1 MTKKSIAC
9 IFTRPPYSS
18 LAVREAIEEALAFA
32 TFEQS
37 VSVFYI
43 GQGIHQLIR
52 NQSPPKGTK
61 NINALN
67 AAFPMYDIEEQ
78 YWVTKNNQETIEKE
92 DIESNIGE
100 IVRITPEAY
109 SQKLSQYDI
118 LLSL

>member
-1 MTKKSIAC
+1 MTKKRIAC

-18 LAVREAIEEALAFA
+18 LAAREAIEEALAFA

-43 GQGIHQLIR
+43 GQGIHQLIQ

-67 AAFPMYDIEEQ
+67 AAFSMYDIEEQ
-78 YWVTKNNQETIEKE
+78 YWVSQS
-92 DIESNIGE
+92 IESNIGE
-100 IVRITPEAY
+100 VVHITPEIY
-109 SQKLSQYDI
+109 TQKLSQFDI